1 VTGTRAARP
10 LGAFAARSPAGRDGQ
25 PATRQSFSTRKRRST
40 GTVKMHTRFKSG
52 MLALGIALACGCAS
66 LRGADSDPTP
76 CPPDLE
82 PYVRTTLY
90 MGSSRYF
97 AGDGWKRFTEEV
109 LIKHLPAGGTV
120 IENTSGWWRR
130 PDGSTATGGG
140 RLLVVLAPASEV
152 SAHREGIRS
161 VIKEIKRVTGH
172 LSVGW
177 EEDRLC
183 AAF

>member
-1 VTGTRAARP
+1 MHSRVK
-10 LGAFAARSPAGRDGQ
+10 
-25 PATRQSFSTRKRRST
+25 ST
-40 GTVKMHTRFKSG
+40 V
-52 MLALGIALACGCAS
+52 LALGIAFACGCAS
-66 LRGADSDPTP
+66 LRGADSDPIK
-76 CPPDLE
+76 CPVDLK

-90 MGSSRYF
+90 MGNSRYF

-109 LIKHLPAGGTV
+109 LVKHLPAGGSV
-120 IENTSGWWRR
+120 IENDSGWWRR
-130 PDGSTATGGG
+130 PDGSTAMGAG
-140 RLLVVLAPASEV
+140 RLLIVLAPASEV

-177 EEDRLC
+177 EEDSLC